1 MCGDGEASV
10 VSQGGP
16 GGLLGVLAL
25 GCRTMRDTQQL
36 SAGGLVPSKVE
47 RLRQLVER
55 SLAPSFLRTFGQFM
69 LKSCSC
75 LAQTFYL

>member
-1 MCGDGEASV
+1 M

-25 GCRTMRDTQQL
+25 SCQTMRDTQQL

-47 RLRQLVER
+47 RLRQLAER
-55 SLAPSFLRTFGQFM
+55 SLVPSFLRTFGQFM
-69 LKSCSC
+69 LKSCSVW
-75 LAQTFYL
+75 LRHFIFRNLY